1 MQTKPKILSPAGYFD
16 SMQAAIEAK
25 ADAIYFGV
33 NKLNM
38 RKLGSNNFQIEDL
51 KKIATICKKNNVESY
66 LTLNSIIYDD
76 EINLM
81 YEILDEAKKADISAI
96 IAHDLSTI
104 LYAKKIGVNVH
115 ISTQANISNVEAIRF
130 YSQFSDVVVL
140 ARELKLEQIENI
152 VKAIEKDKII
162 GPSGNLVQVETFVH
176 GALCS
181 SISGK
186 CYMSLHQYNKSANRG
201 ECLQSCR
208 RKYKVIEEETNKE
221 LLIANNYIMSLKD
234 LCTIGQ
240 INKLINAGIKIFKIE
255 GRARSAEY
263 VHTVTKCYKEAV
275 DTVIDGSYTKDKI
288 DSWLDD
294 LKKVYNRGFWHGGY
308 YLGEETDIWSGSH
321 GSQATE
327 KKTYIGKATN
337 FFSNLKVGEF
347 QLHSDQIKIGDEIII
362 IGPTTGAYKTKV
374 SSLHTDK
381 KVKKAYKGEKVA
393 IKLDKKIRKNDKL
406 YLIEKS
412 S

>member
-1 MQTKPKILSPAGYFD
+1 MQTKPKILAPAGYFD
-16 SMQAAIEAK
+16 SLQAAIEAK
-25 ADAIYFGV
+25 ADCIYFGV

-51 KKIATICKKNNVESY
+51 KKITTICKKNSVESY
-66 LTLNSIIYDD
+66 LTLNSIIYDE
-76 EINLM
+76 EISLM
-81 YEILDEAKKADISAI
+81 QEILDETKKADVSAI

-115 ISTQANISNVEAIRF
+115 ISTQANISNIEAIRF

-221 LLIANNYIMSLKD
+221 LLIENNYIMSLKD

-240 INKLINAGIKIFKIE
+240 IDKLINAGIKIFKIE

-263 VHTVTKCYKEAV
+263 VQTTVRCYKEAV
-275 DTVIDGSYTKDKI
+275 EAVIDGSYTKDKI

-381 KVKKAYKGEKVA
+381 KVAMATKGEKVA